1 MGLSFEQ
8 YLQLGQEKAK
18 MEEGLN
24 LGLRAEVAM
33 EMERLK
39 IEELKLELKK
49 EGKAQESLI
58 AMGRESESTGGDTGF
73 DVAGSLRLMP
83 RFDEKDPDIFFALFE
98 HVAGVRGWPDTQKTL
113 QLQCIFTGK
122 AQRVFSALS
131 SAESGD

>member
-49 EGKAQESLI
+49 RGK
-58 AMGRESESTGGDTGF
+58 STGVIDSNG
-73 DVAGSLRLMP
+73 
-83 RFDEKDPDIFFALFE
+83 
-98 HVAGVRGWPDTQKTL
+98 
-113 QLQCIFTGK
+113 
-122 AQRVFSALS
+122 
-131 SAESGD
+131 